1 MEKYNMALTY
11 NQNVTDYKN
20 TILWKDIGYKPS
32 KRHPCP
38 FLADLCITIF
48 SKQGDCSLE
57 EQNLSVPSFQFP
69 ETLLPSL
76 ELRSVPDVGLKI
88 FR

>member
-48 SKQGDCSLE
+48 SKQRLFSGGTKPICSLF
-57 EQNLSVPSFQFP
+57 SVSGNSSAISGTA
-69 ETLLPSL
+69 ECS
-76 ELRSVPDVGLKI
+76 
-88 FR
+88 